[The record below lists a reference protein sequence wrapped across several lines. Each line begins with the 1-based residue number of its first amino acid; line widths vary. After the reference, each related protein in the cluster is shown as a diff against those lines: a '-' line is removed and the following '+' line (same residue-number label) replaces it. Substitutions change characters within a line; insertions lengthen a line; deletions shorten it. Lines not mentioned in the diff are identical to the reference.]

1 MLLTAM
7 LRSLQP
13 TPQDVV
19 SQCPAV
25 PVRPLFLT
33 SIFLSAHLFPNFR
46 PKLCAFLGFFFFFKS
61 YFCHLFH
68 EMHHST
74 EEEFPSDS
82 FFQA

>member
-7 LRSLQP
+7 LRSPQP

-19 SQCPAV
+19 SHCPAV

-33 SIFLSAHLFPNFR
+33 SIFLSAHLFPDFR
-46 PKLCAFLGFFFFFKS
+46 PKLCAFLGIFFFKS